1 MADLPPADAREEAII
16 VDRGYRHFEGTR
28 TGRRGAIRA
37 IMRDGFRRVTG
48 LRRKARRKLLPWTLI
63 ALALASVVILITIAW
78 FESQLPTPDTAA
90 ELVPRYRG
98 YFDFISVVA
107 LLFAAYAGAQL
118 LVPDRSYGVLNV
130 YFSRPL
136 SLRDYLVAKLLAYAA
151 VILSFWLVPQALLHL
166 GLATLSQDGF
176 LSYLGETTDILWRVP
191 LAALVYFV
199 LHASLI
205 FVAASFINRVGGAA
219 SAFLAGSLGLNL
231 VAVFFQ
237 EAIEETTG
245 TRWTALL
252 ATEQH
257 PRYVRDWIFGVHEG
271 AEWIPAQAG
280 FGPEVS
286 LGVVIGLAVVS
297 VILVG
302 WRYRRLT

>member
-1 MADLPPADAREEAII
+1 MAEARAEARDQAII
-16 VDRGYRHFEGTR
+16 VDRGYRHYEGVR

-37 IMRDGFRRVTG
+37 IVREGFRRVIG
-48 LRRKARRKLLPWTLI
+48 LRRKAKRKLLPWALI
-63 ALALASVVILITIAW
+63 VLALASVVVLVAISWAT
-78 FESQLPTPDTAA
+78 SQIPGAEEPAA

-118 LVPDRSYGVLNV
+118 LIPDRTDGVLNV

-136 SLRDYLVAKLLAYAA
+136 ALRDYLLGKALAYAA
-151 VILSFWLVPQALLHL
+151 VILSFWLVPQLLLHL
-166 GLATLSQDGF
+166 GLAALSGEGF
-176 LSYLGETTDILWRVP
+176 LSYLGRTTDILWQVP
-191 LAALVYFV
+191 LAALGYFV
-199 LHASLI
+199 LHASLSFLTAA
-205 FVAASFINRVGGAA
+205 FVNRVGGAA
-219 SAFLAGSLGLNL
+219 AAFLAGSLGLNL
-231 VAVFFQ
+231 VALLLQ
-237 EAIEETTG
+237 EAVEDTPG
-245 TRWTALL
+245 TRWASLL

-257 PRYVRDWIFGVHEG
+257 PRYIRDWIFGVHES

-286 LGVVIGLAVVS
+286 LAVVVGLALLS
-297 VILVG
+297 MALVG